1 MKKSAFSAIVAAAL
15 LTSASVFAAGVTSTT
30 TWTDEQ
36 GNVIREYSTTKHYA
50 PITDPKIEVREGV
63 DLPQSVTLYD
73 LPDTIRIQQPDRYRY
88 VIVTGHTLVVERDS
102 RRVIHVW

>member
-1 MKKSAFSAIVAAAL
+1 MKKSVFPALFVSML
-15 LTSASVFAAGVTSTT
+15 LTSASVYAAGVTTTT

-36 GNVIREYSTTKHYA
+36 GNTIREYSTTKHY
-50 PITDPKIEVREGV
+50 DPVNDAKIEVREGV

-73 LPDTIRIQQPDRYRY
+73 LPANIKIQEPERYRY
-88 VIVTGHTLVVERDS
+88 VIVNGHPLLVERNS